1 MLLWLLMRLSDVFV
15 ELGDSALDT
24 LLKSVSIGKLKTFLL
39 YERLKTRLHLSK
51 LNAETLR
58 KAEPALMVRLRDHDQ
73 ELATDLSQAILISHF
88 DLITAVLNFLEIP
101 HDDGFFRKDMDPAP
115 FLTEGWQTRVYEEF
129 KGKYPDALLL
139 FYINHLVV
147 ELSKEDRVYRPAA

>member
-1 MLLWLLMRLSDVFV
+1 MRLSDVFV

-39 YERLKTRLHLSK
+39 KTRLHLSK

-58 KAEPALMVRLRDHDQ
+58 KAGPGLMSRLRANDE

-88 DLITAVLNFLEIP
+88 DLIVAVLNFLGIP

-115 FLTEGWQTRVYEEF
+115 FLTEGWQTRVYDEF

>member
-1 MLLWLLMRLSDVFV
+1 MLLWQLMRLSEVFV

-24 LLKSVSIGKLKTFLL
+24 LLKGVSIGKLKTFLL
-39 YERLKTRLHLSK
+39 YERVKTRLHLSK

-58 KAEPALMVRLRDHDQ
+58 KARPGMMDRLRMHDE

-88 DLITAVLNFLEIP
+88 DMITGVLDFIGIP
-101 HDDGFFRKDMDPAP
+101 HDDGFFRKDLDPAP
-115 FLTEGWQTRVYEEF
+115 FLTEGWQGRVYEAF
-129 KGKYPDALLL
+129 KGQYPDALLL

-147 ELSKEDRVYRPAA
+147 ELSKDDRVYLPAA